1 MEVALEAGADDVR
14 DEVEVWTIDCDPHS
28 YLAVQEALEKAGVAI
43 ENAEVDNIPETRVSL
58 DVDKAETMVKMIS
71 WLEDI
76 DDVQNVYA
84 NYEMSEEVAARVGG

>member
-1 MEVALEAGADDVR
+1 M
-14 DEVEVWTIDCDPHS
+14 
-28 YLAVQEALEKAGVAI
+28 
-43 ENAEVDNIPETRVSL
+43 
-58 DVDKAETMVKMIS
+58 MKMIG